1 MEIVRL
7 LKKDKKRFAKAVGV
21 DVSTVYRWLSGVSS
35 PNFEELMAIKRVTSD
50 DANDLMNFF
59 CDLSSSCD
67 RALKCKSEAKDYI
80 NGVKSLRMWRG
91 VFK

>member
-7 LKKDKKRFAKAVGV
+7 LKKDKKRFALAVGV
-21 DVSTVYRWLSGVSS
+21 DVSTVYRWLAGISS

-50 DANDLMNFF
+50 DANELLAFF
-59 CDLSSSCD
+59 CDLSSECS
-67 RALKCKSEAKDYI
+67 LKSTEEARRYI
-80 NGVKSLRMWRG
+80 NGLRSLRAWKK

>member
-21 DVSTVYRWLSGVSS
+21 DVSTVYRWLGGVCS
-35 PNFEELMAIKRVTSD
+35 PNFDELLAIKRITSD
-50 DANDLMNFF
+50 NGDELLHFFSDLI
-59 CDLSSSCD
+59 SE
-67 RALKCKSEAKDYI
+67 RATKSPDEARVYI
-80 NGVKSLRMWRG
+80 NGLRSVRMWRE